1 MRLHNEPAAA
11 RPALSGSRTRRRFL
25 FQDSKFPAGRGAQL
39 VTVTDSAHA
48 LQTLQLAFSLA
59 PVGLCVSRDRIVD
72 LCNGAFA
79 RMFGYEVGEL
89 EGQPLAP
96 LYPSPDEFV
105 HVGNLGLPVMR
116 ETGVYSDERIMRRKD
131 GTLFWCH
138 VTGQALDRSDPF
150 GCAVWVF
157 EDISNRRP
165 VTAILTLREREVAQ
179 QLAAGATSKQIAR
192 ALGISPRTVEA
203 HRARLMK
210 KFGAATAGEL
220 VARLVGA
227 G

>member
-1 MRLHNEPAAA
+1 MR
-11 RPALSGSRTRRRFL
+11 
-25 FQDSKFPAGRGAQL
+25 DQL
-39 VTVTDSAHA
+39 NL
-48 LQTLQLAFSLA
+48 LQTVQLAFALA
-59 PVGLCVSRDRIVD
+59 PVGLCVSRERIVD
-72 LCNGAFA
+72 VCNEAFA
-79 RMFGYEVGEL
+79 RMFGYEAGEL

-96 LYPSPDEFV
+96 LYPSLQEFT

-116 ETGVYSDERIMRRKD
+116 ETGVYSDQRIMRRRD

-138 VTGQALDRSDPF
+138 VAGQALDRADPF
-150 GCAVWVF
+150 GCAVWMF
-157 EDISNRRP
+157 DDISMRRP
-165 VTAILTLREREVAQ
+165 VTATLTLREREIAQ

-192 ALGISPRTVEA
+192 TLAISPRTVEA
-203 HRARLMK
+203 HRARLMR

>member
-1 MRLHNEPAAA
+1 M
-11 RPALSGSRTRRRFL
+11 
-25 FQDSKFPAGRGAQL
+25 
-39 VTVTDSAHA
+39 TDSARM
-48 LQTLQLAFSLA
+48 LETLQLAFTVA
-59 PVGLCVSRDRIVD
+59 PVGLCVARDRVVD
-72 LCNGAFA
+72 LCNDAFA
-79 RMFGYEVGEL
+79 CMFGYEVAEL
-89 EGQPLAP
+89 QGHPLAP
-96 LYPSPDEFV
+96 LYPSPAEFA

-116 ETGVYSDERIMRRKD
+116 ETGVYSDERIMRRRD

-138 VTGQALDRSDPF
+138 VAGRALDRSDPF
-150 GCAVWVF
+150 GCAVWMF
-157 EDISNRRP
+157 EDISRRRP
-165 VTAILTLREREVAQ
+165 VTATLTLREREVAQ

-192 ALGISPRTVEA
+192 ALAISPRTVEA